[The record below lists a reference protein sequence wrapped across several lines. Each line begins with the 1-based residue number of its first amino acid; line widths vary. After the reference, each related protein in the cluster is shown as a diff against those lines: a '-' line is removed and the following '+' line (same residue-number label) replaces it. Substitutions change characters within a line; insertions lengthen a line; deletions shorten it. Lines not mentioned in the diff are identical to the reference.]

1 MPLLELIKLIDL
13 DQFMF
18 YQDHCICCL
27 CCNINGPPDHLSP
40 DHGVVTVQAS
50 GIHGDPCP
58 LLSNIVQPHYYP
70 NLLVSITCIAI
81 YVAS

>member
-18 YQDHCICCL
+18 YRDHYIRRL
-27 CCNINGPPDHLSP
+27 CCNINGPRNHLSP

-50 GIHGDPCP
+50 GTHSHPCP

-70 NLLVSITCIAI
+70 NSLVSITCVAI
-81 YVAS
+81 YTAS